1 MLSVNINQNVEQY
14 RETVAFG
21 LDSKQT
27 WAAIKAIAAG
37 VALMCLLHFGIG
49 LPIEVSIWLALPVCV
64 PIMLPALQKKY
75 GLTVTEQF
83 KEANK
88 RKRELIYAS
97 RMPVERKEMHK
108 NEAKTGVWWK
118 CKEKQTE
125 KRARGKKKAGSKA

>member
-83 KEANK
+83 KEANR
-88 RKRELIYAS
+88 RKSELVYAS
-97 RMPVERKEMHK
+97 RMPVERKEIHK
-108 NEAKTGVWWK
+108 NEAKTGWK
-118 CKEKQTE
+118 CMGKQSE
-125 KRARGKKKAGSKA
+125 KRARRNKKAGSKA